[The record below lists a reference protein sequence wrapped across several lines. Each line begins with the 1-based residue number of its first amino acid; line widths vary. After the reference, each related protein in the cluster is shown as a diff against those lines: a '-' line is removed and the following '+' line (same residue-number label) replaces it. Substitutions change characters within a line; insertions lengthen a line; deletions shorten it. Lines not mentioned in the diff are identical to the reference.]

1 MSEGPI
7 TVDTFR
13 ALQDEA
19 GAEFV
24 SELVDAFLEE
34 GPAMLDALRASLAA
48 RDNDTFRRSAHTL
61 KSNSLTF
68 GADRLAALA
77 RDLEARAAE
86 IVLDG
91 DAAVVGPV
99 AHEYARVAT
108 ALRDMQH
115 G

>member
-7 TVDTFR
+7 AIGTFQ

-19 GAEFV
+19 GTEFV

-34 GPAMLDALRASLAA
+34 GPSMLDALRASLAA
-48 RDNDTFRRSAHTL
+48 RDNDTFRRTAHTL

-68 GADRLAALA
+68 GAERLASLA

-86 IVLDG
+86 IVLESG
-91 DAAVVGPV
+91 AAVVDPV
-99 AHEYARVAT
+99 ADEYALVAA
-108 ALRDMQH
+108 ALRAMQH